1 MFTLVKMFTYLN
13 FYFWTNVL
21 HQIKII
27 QSFNFIEFPN
37 NILNALNVVL
47 LPSTQQ
53 NTHYPVLHNIC
64 KLPCHSI
71 SAEFSFSSNDQCLS
85 SKTLSEY
92 WLVPALLCRLC
103 TLLPLFCPSP
113 KCRMTKCRMT
123 KCQMTKCWVTKCR
136 MTKCQMTK
144 CWVTK
149 CQTAKCWTAKCRHSN
164 SRKEKLT

>member
-13 FYFWTNVL
+13 LYFLDKCNSN
-21 HQIKII
+21 QIKII

-92 WLVPALLCRLC
+92 
-103 TLLPLFCPSP
+103 
-113 KCRMTKCRMT
+113 
-123 KCQMTKCWVTKCR
+123 
-136 MTKCQMTK
+136 
-144 CWVTK
+144 
-149 CQTAKCWTAKCRHSN
+149 
-164 SRKEKLT
+164 